1 MRAASEGVDLRSK
14 ELTTMVDECR
24 FEIPDGCREFGE
36 TSFDERLWVARGFIE
51 KFVKRVATPKGIL
64 DASDEAWT
72 QSVRRRFIE
81 ICPEGCYALPGDP
94 LTRKGEYLAD
104 YTWAEEENGKRVLLA
119 SESEWGSGRFGRTHW
134 TPVEHDFEKLL
145 AIKAPFKI
153 LIFSSICDPYG
164 TMQETDFSFD
174 YAKEKLKVSLEN
186 YGHHIPGEVY
196 IFIDFPQTRK
206 PDGDGKYQSFIW
218 LAKKFGKDEV
228 ELIKGPGANL
238 IRP

>member
-1 MRAASEGVDLRSK
+1 MGGD
-14 ELTTMVDECR
+14 CR
-24 FEIPDGCREFGE
+24 FEIPEECRQFGE
-36 TSFDERLWVARGFIE
+36 ASFDERRRVAMSFIGMFVARAAPPTS
-51 KFVKRVATPKGIL
+51 V
-64 DASDEAWT
+64 DDSDEAWT

-81 ICPEGCYALPGDP
+81 TCPEGCYALPSDP
-94 LTRKGEYLAD
+94 LTRKGEFLVD

-119 SESEWGSGRFGRTHW
+119 SESEWGSGRFGRIHW

-145 AIKAPFKI
+145 AIKAPFKV
-153 LIFSSICDPYG
+153 LIFSSICGPSG
-164 TMQETDFSFD
+164 SMQVADFSFD

-218 LAKKFGKDEV
+218 LAKKFGRNEV
-228 ELIKGPGANL
+228 KPEKGPDGDL